1 MNRSL
6 EQRALKEIPE
16 LLAGWLEAND
26 DLVKSRNPTLESGT
40 DIVFESRGNK
50 FLIEWKGAGTLPLV
64 RDAVKRLQE
73 HAARESGY
81 ILVVA
86 VPFMGEGGKEFCLSE
101 NISWLDLSGNA
112 HITAH
117 NVVIHVEGK
126 TNKFKNLGRPKNL
139 FAPKSSRISRLLL
152 LDPET
157 ALTQR
162 EIAGKTGLNETL
174 VGRVVRELEKN
185 SHLIRNEA
193 GAVKPSAPNLLLDAW
208 HEAYRFDKHLILP
221 KFAAYRTGDAALMNL
236 AEILERNKIDYAA
249 TGLAGSWLASQF
261 ASFRLTTFY
270 VREMPSEKLLD
281 DLKLVDQS
289 SGANVWLVVPDDEGV
304 FQGASIRN
312 GVRCVHPVQLYL
324 DLKGHPERSKE
335 AAAAIREEYL
345 NWEIV

>member
-16 LLAGWLEAND
+16 LLAGWLEIHD
-26 DLVKSRNPTLESGT
+26 GSVKSRNPNPESET
-40 DIVFESRGNK
+40 ELVYEARGNK

-64 RDAVKRLQE
+64 RDAVTYLQQV
-73 HAARESGY
+73 AAKESGY

-86 VPFMGEGGKEFCLSE
+86 VPFMGEGGKDFCLAE
-101 NISWLDLSGNA
+101 NVSWLDLSGNA
-112 HITAH
+112 HIAAP
-117 NVVIHVEGK
+117 NVVVHIEGK
-126 TNKFKNLGRPKNL
+126 PNKFKNAGRPKNL

-152 LDPET
+152 TDPER

-162 EIAGKTGLNETL
+162 EIAGETGLNETL

-185 SHLIRNEA
+185 NLLDRNSA
-193 GAVKPSAPNLLLDAW
+193 GAVKPSDPNLLLDAW
-208 HEAYRFDKHLILP
+208 HEPYRFDKHLILP
-221 KFAAYRTGDAALMNL
+221 KFAAYRTGNAALMNL

-270 VREMPSEKLLD
+270 MSEMPSEKLLD

-289 SGANVWLVVPDDEGV
+289 TGANVWLVVPDDEGV

-312 GVRCVHPVQLYL
+312 GVSCVHPVQLYL

-335 AAAAIREEYL
+335 AAAAIRDEYL
-345 NWEIV
+345 NWEAS